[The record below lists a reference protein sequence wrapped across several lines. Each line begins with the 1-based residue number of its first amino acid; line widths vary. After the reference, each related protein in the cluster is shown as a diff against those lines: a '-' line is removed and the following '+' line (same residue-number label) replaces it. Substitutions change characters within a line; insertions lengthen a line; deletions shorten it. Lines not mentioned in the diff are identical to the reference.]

1 MEQNTQKI
9 NQFLAAG
16 LGGGNKFSKLSLE
29 WEVIFSRKELI
40 PFESTVFEL
49 ACKTNINWTLYL
61 KQNIETTSW
70 VNSTIPQKHFSY
82 TRDFFY
88 SRRDPSWVHNFL
100 WKLAW
105 NGNWTF
111 GFNKIPKVF
120 HWRVEGNTDMGILY
134 MSFLKPFSNP
144 LWANPLRPPLDRHH
158 CYVTCNLWTPSLPLP
173 LCPTIATWYFV
184 QSLKKYPS

>member
-1 MEQNTQKI
+1 MQAEFGAFVQTLSQKTFGGQKKI
-9 NQFLAAG
+9 SKWCLPYGDCLQKLNSKFLQKFASNKKLALLCG
-16 LGGGNKFSKLSLE
+16 TKYPEDKPIFSCGFGGGNKFSKLSLV

-88 SRRDPSWVHNFL
+88 SRRDPS
-100 WKLAW
+100 
-105 NGNWTF
+105 
-111 GFNKIPKVF
+111 
-120 HWRVEGNTDMGILY
+120 
-134 MSFLKPFSNP
+134 
-144 LWANPLRPPLDRHH
+144 
-158 CYVTCNLWTPSLPLP
+158 
-173 LCPTIATWYFV
+173 
-184 QSLKKYPS
+184 